1 MVPHGAFAR
10 RPRFHGTDHHC
21 RFKETAVSNSKVDTA
36 QGKPVEKIPLLDC
49 GQASKVTKGMPFVI
63 LFELAPPPFDRSL
76 LL

>member
-1 MVPHGAFAR
+1 
-10 RPRFHGTDHHC
+10 
-21 RFKETAVSNSKVDTA
+21 VSNTKVENT